1 MKSEHIARKR
11 IELKNLEEEQRSY
24 YRPIEIDWEEVKRLL
39 RCGCDGIQIAAS
51 MGFGEDHLYNRCRI
65 DNNIEWARFKRNHQQ
80 VGVKE
85 ILETQHEVAIR
96 SKDRQMLIWLGK
108 VRAGQ
113 YEAGTQINTAHE
125 PHALK
130 IFKMLAGEVEKSV

>member
-11 IELKNLEEEQRSY
+11 LELEKLEQEHKEQVK
-24 YRPIEIDWEEVKRLL
+24 PIRIDWEEVKRLL

-51 MGFGEDHLYNRCRI
+51 MGFSDDHLYNRCRI
-65 DNNIEWARFKRNHQQ
+65 DNKIEWSRYKRDHQS
-80 VGVKE
+80 VGIKE

-113 YEAGTQINTAHE
+113 VEAGTQVNSVHE

-130 IFKMLAGEVEKSV
+130 IFKMLAGEVEKNV

>member
-24 YRPIEIDWEEVKRLL
+24 CKPIQIDWEEVKRLL

-51 MGFGEDHLYNRCRI
+51 MGFSEDHLYNRCRI
-65 DNNIEWARFKRNHQQ
+65 DNNIEWSRFKRNHQQ

-113 YEAGTQINTAHE
+113 YEAGTQVNTAHE

-130 IFKMLAGEVEKSV
+130 IFKMLAGEAEKSV

>member
-1 MKSEHIARKR
+1 
-11 IELKNLEEEQRSY
+11 
-24 YRPIEIDWEEVKRLL
+24 
-39 RCGCDGIQIAAS
+39 

-65 DNNIEWARFKRNHQQ
+65 DNQIEWARFKREHQS
-80 VGVKE
+80 VGIKE

-113 YEAGTQINTAHE
+113 VEAGTQINSAHE

-130 IFKMLAGEVEKSV
+130 IFKMLAGDVEKNV